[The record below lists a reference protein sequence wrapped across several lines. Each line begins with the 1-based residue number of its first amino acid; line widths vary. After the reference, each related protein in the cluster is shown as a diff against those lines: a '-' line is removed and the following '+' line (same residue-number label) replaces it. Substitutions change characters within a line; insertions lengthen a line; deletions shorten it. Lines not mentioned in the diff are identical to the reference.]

1 VMNALNALF
10 WLSEKLSP
18 WGAMF
23 DGLDPSKRSKRVK
36 AMGYSKNLET

>member
-1 VMNALNALF
+1 MNALNALF

-23 DGLDPSKRSKRVK
+23 DGLDPSKRVK